1 MSRFYP
7 YREPDPA
14 EYDSEDEYQQA
25 HDLWEQE
32 VDDYIDTYNELN
44 QINRDL

>member
-7 YREPDPA
+7 YKEPTPDG
-14 EYDSEDEYQQA
+14 YDSEDEWQQA
-25 HDLWEQE
+25 HDLWEQA
-32 VDDYIDTYNELN
+32 VDDYIDTYIEMN